1 MCLLS
6 KVDLEAACDQR
17 LLRLCADSIACPG
30 EACRRLEGA
39 PLLGEVEA
47 NEARCKF
54 ETVNVRTWQQLT
66 ARNAAATDLN
76 MSGSLHVV
84 GVTDTGFVDD
94 RFEFRHGRGD
104 RWWVE
109 RNGEIVYSSSSST
122 DTVPV
127 ARIDGQMVHQ
137 RTTSLIRLGAL
148 FTPRDLFGPRSLLT
162 RRTPPQH
169 VTQGPTAIDHAGRPA
184 WSTEMTSPT
193 GLTTTIVID
202 DGTGLIASLS
212 SRDHSKALHLEKLT
226 EHAEL
231 PDDRFA
237 WDGDTIES
245 NDLRSFRLSW

>member
-1 MCLLS
+1 MRE
-6 KVDLEAACDQR
+6 VD
-17 LLRLCADSIACPG
+17 
-30 EACRRLEGA
+30 
-39 PLLGEVEA
+39 A
-47 NEARCKF
+47 NEARRKF
-54 ETVNVRTWQQLT
+54 EPVNAPTWQQLT
-66 ARNAAATDLN
+66 ARNTAATDLDL
-76 MSGSLHVV
+76 SGSLHVV
-84 GVTDTGFVDD
+84 GETDTGFVDD
-94 RFEFRHGRGD
+94 HFEFRRGRGD

-109 RNGEIVYSSSSST
+109 RNGEIVYASSSST

-162 RRTPPQH
+162 RRGPAQH
-169 VTQGPTAIDHAGRPA
+169 VTKGSTAIDHAGRPA
-184 WSTEMTSPT
+184 WSTELTSSS
-193 GLTTTIVID
+193 GLATTMVID

-212 SRDHSKALHLEKLT
+212 SREHGQSLRLDNLT

-231 PDDRFA
+231 PDDRFV

>member
-1 MCLLS
+1 
-6 KVDLEAACDQR
+6 
-17 LLRLCADSIACPG
+17 
-30 EACRRLEGA
+30 
-39 PLLGEVEA
+39 
-47 NEARCKF
+47 
-54 ETVNVRTWQQLT
+54 
-66 ARNAAATDLN
+66 
-76 MSGSLHVV
+76 
-84 GVTDTGFVDD
+84 
-94 RFEFRHGRGD
+94 
-104 RWWVE
+104 
-109 RNGEIVYSSSSST
+109 
-122 DTVPV
+122 
-127 ARIDGQMVHQ
+127 MVHQ

-169 VTQGPTAIDHAGRPA
+169 VTQGPTAIDHADRPA
-184 WSTEMTSPT
+184 WSTELTSPT